1 MKKTAVLLLSML
13 LAIAF
18 VFAETESTTDVFK
31 TTKELTA
38 YKEYVDSSAATPA
51 VTLNIYT
58 NSNYNTSINDGNNV
72 TISSLN
78 TQTDAFY
85 WKLTGNLYGQV
96 QVSFTF
102 SPMYLGQMSRLG
114 SMEAT
119 EANRVIPY
127 TVQLSH
133 VATKVNSKTATINSS
148 PNAATNQNYDY
159 QQSFTSGSGWSA
171 TKTTVYYKFGDSI
184 NPASPS
190 ATVLTVPSTLTTTY
204 DLSVYTSRRTKGNGN
219 NYSDY
224 TETIETLGTTWERT
238 GKCQVTLNLTNGSWD
253 NNGDTVT
260 PLGGQYQAYV
270 IVTLTTGS

>member
-1 MKKTAVLLLSML
+1 MLLSL
-13 LAIAF
+13 AF

-38 YKEYVDSSAATPA
+38 YKEYVESSAATPA

-85 WKLTGNLYGQV
+85 WKLTGNLFGQV
-96 QVSFTF
+96 QISFTF

-171 TKTTVYYKFGDSI
+171 TTTTVYYKFGDSI

-190 ATVLTVPSTLTTTY
+190 ATVLTMPSTLITTY

-238 GKCQVTLNLTNGSWD
+238 GKCQVTLNLTSGSWD

>member
-1 MKKTAVLLLSML
+1 ML

-38 YKEYVDSSAATPA
+38 YKEYVDPSIAPPA

-58 NSNYNTSINDGNNV
+58 NSNYNTSINDGYNV

-85 WKLTGNLYGQV
+85 WKLTGNLFGQV
-96 QVSFTF
+96 QISFTF

-119 EANRVIPY
+119 ETNRVIPY

-133 VATKVNSKTATINSS
+133 VGTKVNNKSATINSR
-148 PNAATNQNYDY
+148 AADATESNYDY
-159 QQSFTSGSGWSA
+159 RTSSGSNYN
-171 TKTTVYYKFGDSI
+171 TTYVYYKFGDSVT
-184 NPASPS
+184 PASPS
-190 ATVLTVPSTLTTTY
+190 ATVSTSPSNLTITYNLST
-204 DLSVYTSRRTKGNGN
+204 YTSVRSKSSYGSSYS
-219 NYSDY
+219 NY
-224 TETIETLGTTWERT
+224 TGTIETLGTTWERT

>member
-1 MKKTAVLLLSML
+1 MKKTAVLILSML
-13 LAIAF
+13 LSLAF

-38 YKEYVDSSAATPA
+38 YKEYVDSSTSQPA
-51 VTLNIYT
+51 VTLNLYT
-58 NSNYNTSINDGNNV
+58 NSNYNTGINDGNNV
-72 TISSLN
+72 AISSLN

-85 WKLTGNLYGQV
+85 WKLTGNLFGQV

-119 EANRVIPY
+119 EVNRVIPY

-133 VATKVNSKTATINSS
+133 ISTNINNKTATINQSPSGNPSS
-148 PNAATNQNYDY
+148 NSNDYYQRIDGNY
-159 QQSFTSGSGWSA
+159 
-171 TKTTVYYKFGDSI
+171 VYFKFGDSV
-184 NPASPS
+184 NPASPT
-190 ATVLTVPSTLTTTY
+190 ATVLASPSTQTITY
-204 DLSVYTSRRTKGNGN
+204 DLSTYTKRRKGN
-219 NYSDY
+219 SDY
-224 TETIETLGTTWERT
+224 TDTIETLGTNWTRT
-238 GKCQVTLNLTNGSWD
+238 GKCQVTLNLTNGSWS

-260 PLGGQYQAYV
+260 PLGGEYQAYV

>member
-13 LAIAF
+13 LSLAF

-85 WKLTGNLYGQV
+85 WKLTGNLFGQV
-96 QVSFTF
+96 QISFTF

-119 EANRVIPY
+119 ETNRVIPY

-133 VATKVNSKTATINSS
+133 IETKVNNKTATL
-148 PNAATNQNYDY
+148 NQRPSKDP
-159 QQSFTSGSGWSA
+159 TSGNNKNDYSESFNG
-171 TKTTVYYKFGDSI
+171 TTVYFYFGDSV
-184 NPASPS
+184 NPASS
-190 ATVLTVPSTLTTTY
+190 TATVLTSPSIQTITY
-204 DLSVYTSRRTKGNGN
+204 DLSTYTKRRKSSGYGN
-219 NYSDY
+219 NYTDY
-224 TETIETLGTTWERT
+224 TDTIETLKTTWNRT
-238 GKCQVTLNLTNGSWD
+238 GKCQVTLNLTSGSWD

>member
-1 MKKTAVLLLSML
+1 MKKTAVLIFSIFLFLS
-13 LAIAF
+13 F
-18 VFAETESTTDVFK
+18 VFADNEPATDVFK

-38 YKEYVDSSAATPA
+38 YKEYVDSSTSQPS
-51 VTLNIYT
+51 VTLNLYT
-58 NSNYNTSINDGNNV
+58 NSNYNTGISDGNNV
-72 TISSLN
+72 AISSLN

-85 WKLTGNLYGQV
+85 WKLTGNLFGQV

-119 EANRVIPY
+119 ETNRVIPY

-133 VATKVNSKTATINSS
+133 VGTKVNNKTATINSS
-148 PNAATNQNYDY
+148 PAAATNQSPDY
-159 QQSFTSGSGWSA
+159 QQSVSSGSGWNA
-171 TKTTVYYKFGDSI
+171 TTTTIFYKFGDSV
-184 NPASPS
+184 NPASQT
-190 ATVLTVPSTLTTTY
+190 ATVLTTPSSLTTTY

-238 GKCQVTLNLTNGSWD
+238 GRCQVTLNLTNGSWD
-253 NNGDTVT
+253 NSGDTVT